1 MPKFGSLIK
10 SLAEKAKINAE
21 DESLK
26 KLLATQEISM
36 LEVPDDFA
44 NALERNLLTEES
56 AKANPA
62 VRSALMAEALN
73 GVDAKIETILTDFEF
88 DDTVKGEVK
97 GIKNTYEKLSKVT
110 GNLKDQLKAAK
121 EKASQTKNPQDKA
134 EVEAL
139 KREIENANTQMENLK
154 RMQQAEIENLKA
166 ANLNDKKEFTLK
178 SVLAG
183 RPLPKNGLPQEIN
196 ILTAKTLIQ
205 QEMAKHGLNVSF
217 DEAGNPILKQRKDGA
232 DLDYYVDNKKVD
244 FSGFIDGV
252 LAQNKFVQINDQQ
265 QQQSS
270 NGGATG
276 NNGSQPATGV
286 PTNTSIAAESR
297 SKLAQLG
304 IGAAV

>member
-26 KLLATQEISM
+26 KLLAMQEVSM
-36 LEVPDDFA
+36 LDVPDDFA

-97 GIKNTYEKLSKVT
+97 GIKNTYEKLNKVT
-110 GNLKDQLKAAK
+110 VNLKDQLKAAK
-121 EKASQTKNPQDKA
+121 EKATQTKNPQDKA

-139 KREIENANTQMENLK
+139 KKQIEDTNTQMENLK
-154 RMQQAEIENLKA
+154 RMQQAEIENLKT
-166 ANLNDKKEFTLK
+166 ANLTDKNQYTLK
-178 SVLAG
+178 SVLSG
-183 RPLPKNGLPQEIN
+183 MPLPDNKLPKEIN
-196 ILTAKTLIQ
+196 ILTAQTLVER
-205 QEMAKHGLNVSF
+205 EMAKHGLNVSY
-217 DEAGNPILKQRKDGA
+217 DEANNPILKQRKDGA
-232 DLDYYVDNKKVD
+232 DLEYYVDNKKISYND
-244 FSGFIDGV
+244 FIAGV

-265 QQQSS
+265 QQQTG

-286 PTNTSIAAESR
+286 PTNTTIAAESR
-297 SKLAQLG
+297 AKLSQLG
-304 IGAAV
+304 LGATV